1 MIIESE
7 IITVDKP
14 FVLPNGTI
22 IHRFSHVLEGAEIGR
37 NCMIGEH
44 CYISRDV
51 KIGDG
56 TRIQN
61 GNNIYDGCEIGKNV
75 FIAPRV
81 AMSNHHD
88 PQIRDGIFVPDKIII
103 GDGAILCINCT
114 IIAPCQIGRNSKIAG
129 GAVVL
134 RDIADNETYYSLY
147 KDRYKAGLIY
157 PKGKK

>member
-1 MIIESE
+1 MIIEQE
-7 IITVDKP
+7 IITMDKP
-14 FVLPNGTI
+14 FELPNGTI
-22 IHRFSHVLEGAEIGR
+22 IHRFSHVLEGAEIGK

-44 CYISRDV
+44 CFISRMT

-61 GNNIYDGCEIGKNV
+61 GNNIYDGCSIGNNV

-88 PQIRDGIFVPDKIII
+88 PQIRVGIFVPDEVII
-103 GDGAILCINCT
+103 GDGATLCINCT
-114 IIAPCQIGRNSKIAG
+114 IIAPCRIGRNAKIAG
-129 GAVVL
+129 GALVL

-147 KDRYKAGLIY
+147 KDKYESGLQY
-157 PKGKK
+157 AKGDK